1 MFTRDVYKDQK
12 APAYALLAVTLRK
25 YGLGILDEEP
35 EFVRAEINRDFDIKL
50 SDLQSDKLQAAM
62 TVMSTDHFEE
72 DWRVFETVCHLFSNE
87 LVDHDILHPAEAEDI
102 AVALAE
108 ATLIKADILDEG
120 EGIHYS
126 DEVRAYAGRIF
137 HEYGFHKAPKLFK
150 SAIMPKSVE
159 ADDKEKNAALKE
171 LFDAH
176 ANYVIDY
183 MEKID

>member
-1 MFTRDVYKDQK
+1 
-12 APAYALLAVTLRK
+12 VTTCD
-25 YGLGILDEEP
+25 GSIL
-35 EFVRAEINRDFDIKL
+35 
-50 SDLQSDKLQAAM
+50 
-62 TVMSTDHFEE
+62 
-72 DWRVFETVCHLFSNE
+72 
-87 LVDHDILHPAEAEDI
+87 
-102 AVALAE
+102 
-108 ATLIKADILDEG
+108 
-120 EGIHYS
+120 
-126 DEVRAYAGRIF
+126 